1 MPGVVL
7 ALSNQP
13 RLFPNLFLDFLDFLV
28 FLDFLG
34 VGLLY
39 SLIACLAT
47 RGASI
52 VAPEIP
58 LYTEG

>member
-13 RLFPNLFLDFLDFLV
+13 RLFLDLFFGFLDFLDFL
-28 FLDFLG
+28 DFLG
-34 VGLLY
+34 VELLY
-39 SLIACLAT
+39 ILIACLAM

-52 VAPEIP
+52 VAPQTP
-58 LYTEG
+58 P